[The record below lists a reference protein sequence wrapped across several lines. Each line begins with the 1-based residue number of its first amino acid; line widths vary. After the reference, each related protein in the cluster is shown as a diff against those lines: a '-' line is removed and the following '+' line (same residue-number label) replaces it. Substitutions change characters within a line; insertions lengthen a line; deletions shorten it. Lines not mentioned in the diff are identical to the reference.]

1 MHKIF
6 EKGRSMIEMLGVLA
20 IIGVLSVGGI
30 AGYSKAMEKFKINK
44 LSHEY
49 SDFIF
54 SLIQY
59 APAFQK
65 DLFNSQSLRD
75 VSQNLNIMPKTWT
88 TWGAYFIDSY
98 KNYSYMSWYKSS
110 GLNIEIIFGNNIK
123 KVCPELFQSLIIPMH
138 DVLQYSRLISM
149 SHTSEYFYGD
159 KICDG
164 KNKKCIRDLSPTTIA
179 EMCRECSKYERCNL
193 VFFINPWL

>member
-1 MHKIF
+1 MHKNF

-88 TWGAYFIDSY
+88 TSGAYFIDSY
-98 KNYSYMSWYKSS
+98 RNRSYMSWYKNS
-110 GLNIEIIFGNNIK
+110 GLNIEIIMDNSPQK
-123 KVCPELFQSLIIPMH
+123 LCPELFQSLIIPMH
-138 DVLQYSRLISM
+138 DVLQTSRLISM
-149 SHTSEYFYGD
+149 SHTSEYYYGD

>member
-1 MHKIF
+1 MHKNF

-59 APAFQK
+59 APNFQK
-65 DLFNSQSLRD
+65 DLFDSQSLRD
-75 VSQNLNIMPKTWT
+75 ISQNLNIMPKTWT

-98 KNYSYMSWYKSS
+98 KNRSYMSWYKNS
-110 GLNIEIIFGNNIK
+110 GLNIEIIMDNSPQK
-123 KVCPELFQSLIIPMH
+123 LCPELFQSLIIPMH
-138 DVLQYSRLISM
+138 GVLRTSRLISM
-149 SHTSEYFYGD
+149 SHTSEYYYGD
-159 KICDG
+159 KICG
-164 KNKKCIRDLSPTTIA
+164 NKNKKCIRDLSPATIA

>member
-1 MHKIF
+1 MYKNW

-20 IIGVLSVGGI
+20 IIAVLSVGGI
-30 AGYSKAMEKFKINK
+30 AGYSQALEKWKINK

-49 SDFIF
+49 SDLIF

-59 APAFQK
+59 APNFQK
-65 DLFNSQSLRD
+65 DLFDSQSLRD
-75 VSQNLNIMPKTWT
+75 ISQNLNIMPKTWT

-98 KNYSYMSWYKSS
+98 KNRSYMSWYKNS
-110 GLNIEIIFGNNIK
+110 GLNIEIIMDNSPQK
-123 KVCPELFQSLIIPMH
+123 LCPELFQSLIIPMH
-138 DVLQYSRLISM
+138 GVLRTSRLISM
-149 SHTSEYFYGD
+149 SHTSEYYYGD
-159 KICDG
+159 KICG
-164 KNKKCIRDLSPTTIA
+164 NKNKKCIRDLSPATIA

>member
-1 MHKIF
+1 MHKNF
-6 EKGRSMIEMLGVLA
+6 ENGRSMIEMLGVLA

-59 APAFQK
+59 APNFQK
-65 DLFNSQSLRD
+65 DLFDSQSLRD
-75 VSQNLNIMPKTWT
+75 ISQNLNIMPKTWT
-88 TWGAYFIDSY
+88 TSGAYFIDSY
-98 KNYSYMSWYKSS
+98 KNRSYMSWYKNS
-110 GLNIEIIFGNNIK
+110 GLNIEIIMDNSPQK
-123 KVCPELFQSLIIPMH
+123 LCPELFQSLIIPMH
-138 DVLQYSRLISM
+138 GVLRTSRLISM
-149 SHTSEYFYGD
+149 SHTSEYYYGD

-164 KNKKCIRDLSPTTIA
+164 KNKKCIRDLSSATIA
-179 EMCRECSKYERCNL
+179 EMCRECSQYKRCNL

>member
-123 KVCPELFQSLIIPMH
+123 KV
-138 DVLQYSRLISM
+138 
-149 SHTSEYFYGD
+149 
-159 KICDG
+159 
-164 KNKKCIRDLSPTTIA
+164 
-179 EMCRECSKYERCNL
+179 
-193 VFFINPWL
+193 